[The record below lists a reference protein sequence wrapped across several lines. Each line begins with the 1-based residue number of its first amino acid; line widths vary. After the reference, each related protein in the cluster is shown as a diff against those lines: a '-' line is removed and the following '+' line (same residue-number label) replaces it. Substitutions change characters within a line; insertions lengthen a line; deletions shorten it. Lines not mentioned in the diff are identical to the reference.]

1 VERVELGLHLMLV
14 HHRVEELHLVDCVQH
29 LVVSGAGEESLD
41 SGHGELGVRLLR
53 LHDNSHATI
62 VEQADGLHHA
72 EGLVQGAIV
81 VMLGERVLLQ
91 EFVLDDLRGLLF
103 NTENA
108 TLTMSLRCKQE
119 FDVILTLR
127 TAF

>member
-1 VERVELGLHLMLV
+1 MERVELGLHLMLV

-81 VMLGERVLLQ
+81 VMLGK
-91 EFVLDDLRGLLF
+91 EFWCR
-103 NTENA
+103 NS
-108 TLTMSLRCKQE
+108 SLMICAVYYSIQKTRH
-119 FDVILTLR
+119 
-127 TAF
+127 